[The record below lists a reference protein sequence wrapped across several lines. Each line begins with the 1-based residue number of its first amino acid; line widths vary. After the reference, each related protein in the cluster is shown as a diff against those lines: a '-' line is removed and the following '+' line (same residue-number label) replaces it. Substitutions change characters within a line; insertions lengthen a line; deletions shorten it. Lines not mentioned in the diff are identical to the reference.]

1 MPIAVQ
7 ARRESSWMRRAG
19 SCRLAAV
26 AILACLAGVTLMP
39 APEPAGEG
47 PYLQSLGTKAGTE
60 YQEYAPTEP
69 QSIFGYAML
78 YVPPNAVIDF
88 AQDARDKIRHWGV
101 AEEDIDNILFTHSHF
116 DHYDPPTVLSF
127 ARDRWREFGRKTH
140 AFASETVFADLT
152 RASAEAQAEGFL
164 TITKVTPGNRIDL
177 AEGVAAVA
185 LPSSHWTAPTPVQF
199 LLEFHGK
206 EVLYAPDSAAFREED
221 FAALQGHRLD
231 AVIIDCTY
239 LDDEVDP
246 EKSGHMNYSMVCE
259 QMAELRERGSATE
272 STLCFIT
279 HLVASDYHLVASAA
293 RDLGL
298 ITAHDGLRIVL
309 P

>member
-1 MPIAVQ
+1 
-7 ARRESSWMRRAG
+7 MRRSG
-19 SCRLAAV
+19 SSQVAAV
-26 AILACLAGVTLMP
+26 AVLAVLAGVIPMA
-39 APEPAGEG
+39 APEPAGEA
-47 PYLQSLGTKAGTE
+47 PYLQFLGTKAGTE

-88 AQDARDKIRHWGV
+88 AQDARDKMRHWEV
-101 AEEDIDNILFTHSHF
+101 AEAGIDDILFTHSHF

-152 RASAEAQAEGFL
+152 RASADSQAEAFL
-164 TITKVTPGNRIDL
+164 AVTRVAPGDRIDL
-177 AEGVAAVA
+177 AEGVAAVV
-185 LPSSHWTAPTPVQF
+185 LPSSHWTAPTPVQL
-199 LLEFHGK
+199 LLELHGT
-206 EVLYAPDSAAFREED
+206 EVLYAPDAAAFREED

-231 AVIIDCTY
+231 SVIIDCTY
-239 LDDEVDP
+239 LDGEVDP

-259 QMAELRERGSATE
+259 QMAALRERGLATE
-272 STLCFIT
+272 TTRCYIT
-279 HLVASDYHLVASAA
+279 HLVSSDYRQCASAA

-298 ITAHDGLRIVL
+298 LAAHEGLRIIL